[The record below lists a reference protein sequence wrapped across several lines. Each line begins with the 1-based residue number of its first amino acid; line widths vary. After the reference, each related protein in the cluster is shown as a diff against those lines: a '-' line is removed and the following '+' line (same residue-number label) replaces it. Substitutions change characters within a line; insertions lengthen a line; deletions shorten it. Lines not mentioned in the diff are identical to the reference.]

1 MSGAI
6 VTSPSSVR
14 AFYRDLLFELGEH
27 AQRGGTAFGAAV
39 VAKRVALAHGLAVA
53 ESVPLPRPT
62 RAERDELA
70 WLARSSGG
78 RTADSPEERVSDP
91 PGGPAIGPSAA
102 RSITGEMTRDVGS
115 AR

>member
-1 MSGAI
+1 
-6 VTSPSSVR
+6 
-14 AFYRDLLFELGEH
+14 
-27 AQRGGTAFGAAV
+27 
-39 VAKRVALAHGLAVA
+39 
-53 ESVPLPRPT
+53 
-62 RAERDELA
+62 
-70 WLARSSGG
+70 LARSSGG